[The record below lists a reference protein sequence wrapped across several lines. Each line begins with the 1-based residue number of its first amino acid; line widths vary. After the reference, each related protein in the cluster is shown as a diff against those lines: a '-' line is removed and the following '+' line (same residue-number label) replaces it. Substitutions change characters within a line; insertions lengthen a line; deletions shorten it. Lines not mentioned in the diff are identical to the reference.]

1 MKRLLSIIL
10 LALIVSSC
18 NSRVDLGY
26 RPQTSDDEIIQVSF
40 NGLLGGF
47 SQGGLKSYPSGT
59 EEKLK
64 HRIHFSGIRIVL
76 YSVDKD
82 DPSQPDKVA
91 YVFDKDVKA
100 AAGVFSGADY
110 LSSLESSDEGI
121 TFQIRGTE
129 KIKADN
135 YFLYY
140 FTSCNDQLKSATTV
154 GKPFSEITG
163 TLNYDLQKDFD
174 GDRLLNNIY
183 YSSEPIKI
191 SKSLFSDN
199 AINKTYQLPAPKLT
213 AINALLSVKWKNVVK
228 DDRYEILGDFI
239 AITPD
244 VQNLK
249 YYLFPEVDEHLKSKF
264 QVYYPV
270 DPNYGGFAI
279 KSIEELKNEFLYYS
293 GGSHTKWAKSSHDIN
308 FTSSYRPIPEN
319 TVASSETSAKVIT
332 RAILK
337 VRMLPKSLK
346 SQLTSTQLESPDLS
360 WVNYKGNPYLDT
372 DFLQLYQSLLKKS
385 NPSNEEKELL
395 EIGSRIMESSNNAIR
410 GKGYQDDEIQHF
422 YCSYSYFSFP
432 ITHTNL
438 DTVGGTTD
446 NGGYF
451 GVVRNHH
458 YEYIIN
464 SFSTLGAASPYSLSY
479 DLDYLTDR
487 FISSSCEIGDMKE
500 IVNEIDEL

>member
-100 AAGVFSGADY
+100 VAGVFSGADY

-135 YFLYY
+135 YLVYY

-239 AITPD
+239 AVTPD

-249 YYLFPEVDEHLKSKF
+249 YYLFPEVDEHLKS
-264 QVYYPV
+264 
-270 DPNYGGFAI
+270 
-279 KSIEELKNEFLYYS
+279 
-293 GGSHTKWAKSSHDIN
+293 
-308 FTSSYRPIPEN
+308 
-319 TVASSETSAKVIT
+319 
-332 RAILK
+332 
-337 VRMLPKSLK
+337 
-346 SQLTSTQLESPDLS
+346 
-360 WVNYKGNPYLDT
+360 
-372 DFLQLYQSLLKKS
+372 
-385 NPSNEEKELL
+385 
-395 EIGSRIMESSNNAIR
+395 
-410 GKGYQDDEIQHF
+410 
-422 YCSYSYFSFP
+422 
-432 ITHTNL
+432 
-438 DTVGGTTD
+438 
-446 NGGYF
+446 
-451 GVVRNHH
+451 
-458 YEYIIN
+458 
-464 SFSTLGAASPYSLSY
+464 
-479 DLDYLTDR
+479 
-487 FISSSCEIGDMKE
+487 
-500 IVNEIDEL
+500 

>member
-26 RPQTSDDEIIQVSF
+26 TPHTSDDEIVQVSF
-40 NGLLGGF
+40 NGLLSGF
-47 SQGGLKSYPSGT
+47 SQGGLKSYPTGT
-59 EEKLK
+59 VEKLK

-76 YSVDKD
+76 YTVDKD

-91 YVFDKDVKA
+91 YVFDKDIKA

-110 LSSLESSDEGI
+110 LPSPASSNEGI
-121 TFQIRGTE
+121 TFQIKGSE

-135 YFLYY
+135 YLVYY

-163 TLNYDLQKDFD
+163 TLNYDRQKDFD
-174 GDRLLNNIY
+174 YDRLLNNIY

-191 SKSLFSDN
+191 SKSLFNDN
-199 AINKTYQLPAPKLT
+199 AVNKTYQLPAAKLT
-213 AINALLSVKWKNVVK
+213 AINALLSVKWKNAVK

-239 AITPD
+239 VVTPD

-249 YYLFPEVDEHLKSKF
+249 YYLFPEADEHLKSKF
-264 QVYYPV
+264 QVYYPI
-270 DPNYGGFAI
+270 DPNYGGFST
-279 KSIEELKNEFLYYS
+279 KSIEELKNDFLYFGDYS
-293 GGSHTKWAKSSHDIN
+293 RGARSSHDTN

-332 RAILK
+332 RVILK

-346 SQLTSTQLESPDLS
+346 SQLTSTQLESTDLG
-360 WVNYKGNPYLDT
+360 WVNYKGKPYLDT

-385 NPSNEEKELL
+385 NPSSEEKELL
-395 EIGSRIMESSNNAIR
+395 ESGSRIMGSSNNALAK
-410 GKGYQDDEIQHF
+410 KGYQDDEIQYF
-422 YCSYSYFSFP
+422 YQSFSYFSFP
-432 ITHTNL
+432 ITHNNL

-464 SFSTLGAASPYSLSY
+464 SFSTIGNTSPFNLSY